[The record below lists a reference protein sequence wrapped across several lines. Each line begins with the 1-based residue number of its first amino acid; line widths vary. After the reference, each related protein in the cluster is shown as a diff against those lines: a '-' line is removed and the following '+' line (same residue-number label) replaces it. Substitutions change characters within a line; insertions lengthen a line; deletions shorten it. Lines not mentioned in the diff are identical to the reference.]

1 MSRIL
6 NAREAAAYCGLSLA
20 GFRNWISRGIIPGR
34 IKGTYKYDQKALD
47 LAIDKASGIAILNVN
62 SQLLNPYEKWKASQ
76 NENGARTRS
85 HS

>member
-6 NAREAAAYCGLSLA
+6 NSREAAAYCGLSLA
-20 GFRNWISRGIIPGR
+20 GFRNWINRGIIPGR

-47 LAIDKASGIAILNVN
+47 LAIDKASGIAILNAN
-62 SQLLNPYEKWKASQ
+62 SQPLSPYEKWKANQ
-76 NENGARTRS
+76 NGNEARARS